1 MKYEIESPPQFPK
14 YAISSFTLRS
24 KKSTAAFIALLLGFT
39 TIASMPLGNA
49 ANVGSSCKK
58 KGGFNLN
65 RNQIL
70 ICKVSN
76 GKLTWQRAN
85 KTEMLAYQKSENEK
99 LEKSRK
105 VVLDSLLLGT
115 TGDEFQEIPE
125 NSPMF
130 RLNERGSWNE
140 ALSRFKLVLDES
152 RKGIASQLEEVQK
165 MQSLSSQK
173 TQELQS
179 AQSSKSSIDSQL
191 RFAENDLISLKI
203 AYDAASQSYLAA
215 KSVSDS
221 LYYQYQRAQN
231 ENAAILANRVL
242 CDFGFVAGSSC
253 TWGNYNYNASIISQ
267 YNIAISRTNSLAGSY
282 SNTYSAY
289 ANGLSR
295 VASLRN
301 QSASLGTSISSIT
314 NQINLTQRDISAK
327 QADITKAKENVST
340 LEIKET
346 TLSQSTKLVDELVAS
361 LNSLAESHR
370 FSLQAFLKKIEEINA
385 AIDGKP
391 LFEFE
396 KKEWE
401 VLVSDLRETR
411 TKVTNSFYELLRT
424 STSLSLELTKAVN
437 ATK

>member
-1 MKYEIESPPQFPK
+1 
-14 YAISSFTLRS
+14 
-24 KKSTAAFIALLLGFT
+24 
-39 TIASMPLGNA
+39 
-49 ANVGSSCKK
+49 
-58 KGGFNLN
+58 
-65 RNQIL
+65 
-70 ICKVSN
+70 
-76 GKLTWQRAN
+76 
-85 KTEMLAYQKSENEK
+85 
-99 LEKSRK
+99 
-105 VVLDSLLLGT
+105 
-115 TGDEFQEIPE
+115 
-125 NSPMF
+125 
-130 RLNERGSWNE
+130 LNERGSWNE

-346 TLSQSTKLVDELVAS
+346 TSTKLVDELVAS

-370 FSLQAFLKKIEEINA
+370 FSLQAFLKKIEETNA